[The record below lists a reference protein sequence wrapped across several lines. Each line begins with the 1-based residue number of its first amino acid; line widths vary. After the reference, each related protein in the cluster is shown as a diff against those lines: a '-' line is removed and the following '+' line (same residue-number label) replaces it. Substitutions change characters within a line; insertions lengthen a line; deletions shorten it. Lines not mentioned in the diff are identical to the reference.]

1 MITIIIIKAHGFLLT
16 IIIKN
21 QLAMKV
27 SKTQSAENRQGIV
40 DAAARLYRER
50 GLAGVGVADIT
61 RDAGLTHG
69 GLYRHFEN
77 KDALVR
83 EACARAF
90 DWSIAPLD
98 GVQLRG
104 EAAPTGLAAKVA
116 SYLSAEH
123 RDHPGEG
130 CPAAALAVDAARAG
144 SELSAVF
151 AQGIERNIERFALLV
166 EGLEQGS
173 PNPESRRQAMHM
185 LATMVGGLVLARATV
200 AANPALSDEILA
212 TLRKHLTTPTEAPE
226 PPPRQRPSGVT
237 RHDHAPDNAAR
248 K

>member
-1 MITIIIIKAHGFLLT
+1 
-16 IIIKN
+16 
-21 QLAMKV
+21 MKV
-27 SKTQSAENRQGIV
+27 SKAQSAENRQGIL
-40 DAAARLYRER
+40 DAAARLYREH

-98 GVQLRG
+98 GMEGRMG
-104 EAAPTGLAAKVA
+104 TGSEGLAARVT
-116 SYLSAEH
+116 SYLSTQH

-144 SELSAVF
+144 SDLSEVF
-151 AQGIERNIERFALLV
+151 AQGIERNIERFARV
-166 EGLEQGS
+166 IEGLEPGEQPSAEG
-173 PNPESRRQAMHM
+173 RTRAMQM
-185 LATMVGGLVLARATV
+185 LATMVGGLVLARAT
-200 AANPALSDEILA
+200 AAGRPALSDEILA
-212 TLRKHLTTPTEAPE
+212 TLREHLVAGSE
-226 PPPRQRPSGVT
+226 RP
-237 RHDHAPDNAAR
+237 
-248 K
+248 